1 MEVLYINIVKM
12 STFFYI
18 YYKNKFVLHDKLEKK
33 MESNAFLIKAYS
45 FRSNLFSFGCTK
57 ANNFLKKKYIYILKR
72 IFKVQTPFHFPRKV
86 EIKRKTDCLCNRM
99 NWTFGSYTRVG
110 WLISPIR
117 FVFGPSSGFGPIRIR
132 TNMA

>member
-57 ANNFLKKKYIYILKR
+57 ANNFLKKKIYIYLKKNLQSSDS
-72 IFKVQTPFHFPRKV
+72 FPFSK
-86 EIKRKTDCLCNRM
+86 K
-99 NWTFGSYTRVG
+99 S
-110 WLISPIR
+110 
-117 FVFGPSSGFGPIRIR
+117 
-132 TNMA
+132 